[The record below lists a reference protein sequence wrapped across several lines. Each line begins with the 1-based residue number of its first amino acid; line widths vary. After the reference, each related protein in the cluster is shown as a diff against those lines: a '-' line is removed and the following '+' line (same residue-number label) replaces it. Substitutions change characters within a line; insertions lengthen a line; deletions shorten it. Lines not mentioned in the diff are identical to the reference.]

1 MLLDTTFL
9 IDLLERDPDAVEKL
23 DELVDSRAAVVISTL
38 TVFEV
43 GIGLETGERERF
55 EGVVDSMT
63 VLPPSLPETWRAV
76 GIQRSLRERGEEI
89 GVIDVLLAATAAGTD
104 DPVVLTRNVD
114 EFARV
119 DSITV
124 ERY

>member
-23 DELVDSRAAVVISTL
+23 DELVDSRSAIVISTL

-43 GIGLETGERERF
+43 GVGLGTGERERF
-55 EGVVDSMT
+55 EEIVDSVT

-76 GIQRSLRERGEEI
+76 GIQRSLRERGEGI

-114 EFARV
+114 EFDRV
-119 DSITV
+119 DAITV
-124 ERY
+124 EPY